1 MGGTYINYYVNI
13 IGKQYLYMFPT
24 HMSVHT
30 CVGGECVSI
39 VKNYME
45 AGGGNWAKVSNV
57 AAGATVTI
65 GSVYLDDESFEDKSY
80 VVVNGIYD
88 PSGEEVKV
96 RLGVQNLKRI
106 VEALGDNEATWVNSK
121 LTVLG
126 FQDYPGLGSR
136 GILWGAIKMV

>member
-1 MGGTYINYYVNI
+1 M
-13 IGKQYLYMFPT
+13 
-24 HMSVHT
+24 
-30 CVGGECVSI
+30 SI

-45 AGGGNWAKVSNV
+45 AGGGNWAKASNV

-80 VVVNGIYD
+80 VVVNGVYD

-106 VEALGDNEATWVNSK
+106 VEALGDNEAIWVNSK
-121 LTVLG
+121 LAVLG

-136 GILWGAIKMV
+136 GFLWGAFKIV